1 MKQSVLKYVGRAV
14 LDALRP
20 ASAMPLPAMLDDAC
34 RSGAAL

>member
-1 MKQSVLKYVGRAV
+1 MEESVLKYVERGV

-34 RSGAAL
+34 TSGAAL